1 MKVIRL
7 RDYTE
12 SAVITNL
19 EIISIS
25 IAFNMDNKLFFSPK
39 YPKRHWG
46 PSVFLFHGSAGD
58 PSL

>member
-39 YPKRHWG
+39 YPKRH
-46 PSVFLFHGSAGD
+46 
-58 PSL
+58 